1 MRPPNIFR
9 AVVLNV
15 VDGDRLLGSTGRA
28 LLRSDLPLIPR
39 PRKGDMRMLQNSSAI
54 SGNSGWISCLTY
66 KSIATASPSAT
77 DLHVL
82 VGKARARNRKLSVTG
97 MLLYE
102 DGSFLQTL
110 EGPPDKIDALW
121 SSIKQDPRHDHIEVL
136 SEHMV
141 PSRVFSDWDLLLH
154 SRLDDAL
161 PSANAQRTAP
171 PAVASHIDRL
181 VGLALNA
188 DDVRI
193 NLFIAS
199 LEAEGWTGNAIV
211 TLLIEPSA
219 RALGDAWLADSCSEL
234 DLTIGLS
241 MLQLAGHTVRHHVGG
256 HSIRNSRYSILLAT
270 APGEQHMLG
279 ATILADQFTDAGWRV
294 DMAFPDTNEALA
306 NQLSAQH
313 HDAVDIG
320 LSDAMPRH
328 DALPRLRATIAYTR
342 LTVPD
347 QPTVISV
354 GGRLFAEAAATAGSV
369 GADHARKTAAGATIR
384 IDELVRES
392 RKRKTKSDST

>member
-1 MRPPNIFR
+1 M
-9 AVVLNV
+9 A
-15 VDGDRLLGSTGRA
+15 
-28 LLRSDLPLIPR
+28 
-39 PRKGDMRMLQNSSAI
+39 QNSIAS
-54 SGNSGWISCLTY
+54 SGDSGWISCLTY
-66 KSIATASPSAT
+66 KSVATASPSAT
-77 DLHVL
+77 DLRAL

-110 EGPPDKIDALW
+110 EGPPEKLDALW
-121 SSIKQDPRHDHIEVL
+121 SSIQHDPRHDHIEVL

-154 SRLDDAL
+154 SRLDDASS
-161 PSANAQRTAP
+161 SAIAQRTAP

-181 VGLALNA
+181 VSLALNA
-188 DDVRI
+188 DDVGI
-193 NLFIAS
+193 NAFIAS
-199 LEAEGWTGNAIV
+199 LEEEGWTGDAIV

-219 RALGDAWLADSCSEL
+219 RALGDAWLADRCSEL

-241 MLQLAGHTVRHHVGG
+241 MLQLAGHAVRHHVGAR
-256 HSIRNSRYSILLAT
+256 SIRNTRYSILLAT
-270 APGEQHMLG
+270 APGEPHMLG

-294 DMAFPDTNEALA
+294 DLAFPDTNEALA

-328 DALPRLRATIAYTR
+328 HALPRLRATVDHTR
-342 LTVPD
+342 LAVPD
-347 QPTVISV
+347 HPTVISV

-369 GADHARKTAAGATIR
+369 GADLARMTAAGTSIR
-384 IDELVRES
+384 IAELVQER
-392 RKRKTKSDST
+392 RKRSTRDLPVVT

>member
-1 MRPPNIFR
+1 
-9 AVVLNV
+9 
-15 VDGDRLLGSTGRA
+15 
-28 LLRSDLPLIPR
+28 
-39 PRKGDMRMLQNSSAI
+39 MLQNSSANP
-54 SGNSGWISCLTY
+54 GNSGWISCLTY

-77 DLHVL
+77 DLHAL
-82 VGKARARNRKLSVTG
+82 VGKARARNRQLSVTG

-110 EGPPDKIDALW
+110 EGPPEKLDALW

-154 SRLDDAL
+154 SRLDEA
-161 PSANAQRTAP
+161 PPAAPVQRTVPA
-171 PAVASHIDRL
+171 AVASHIDRL

-188 DDVRI
+188 DDIRI
-193 NLFIAS
+193 NEFIAAI
-199 LEAEGWTGNAIV
+199 EDEGWTGDAIV

-219 RALGDAWLADSCSEL
+219 RALGDAWLADGCSEL

-241 MLQLAGHTVRHHVGG
+241 MLQLAGHAVRHHVGG
-256 HSIRNSRYSILLAT
+256 GSIRNSRYSILLAT
-270 APGEQHMLG
+270 APGEKHMLG
-279 ATILADQFTDAGWRV
+279 AAILADQFTDAGWRV
-294 DMAFPDTNEALA
+294 DMAFPDTKEALA

-320 LSDAMPRH
+320 LSDAMTRNH
-328 DALPRLRATIAYTR
+328 ALPRLRATVDHTR
-342 LTVPD
+342 LAVPD
-347 QPTVISV
+347 HPTVISV

-369 GADHARKTAAGATIR
+369 GADHARMTAAGASIR
-384 IDELVRES
+384 IAELVRES
-392 RKRKTKSDST
+392 RKRRTKDLPLEA